1 MTSAATSSSAP
12 AGYRL
17 RRPSADDASSVA
29 DLKQAVEVARHG
41 DSDVTPAQ
49 IVEEWAL
56 PRLVPDEDLRLV
68 ETRPGGLAG
77 YALVW
82 MEDRPNMFVADQTV
96 HPAHL
101 VFEKGLQ
108 GG

>member
-1 MTSAATSSSAP
+1 
-12 AGYRL
+12 
-17 RRPSADDASSVA
+17 VA
-29 DLKQAVEVARHG
+29 DLKRAVEVARHG

-96 HPAHL
+96 HPAHRGR
-101 VFEKGLQ
+101 GLNELLLELSESRAAGLAGSAT
-108 GG
+108 GGATANLGD